1 MYLVMLKTNG
11 NQRYIFSSPR
21 LRESIGASFQLTRLA
36 SWTKEALGEPSVCH
50 PTDPWVSRSSGK
62 VIIMVDG
69 ESDAVSLIGR
79 VTRRALAEA
88 PGMDVSGV
96 YVDMGG
102 KKYVDAAALKEVHT
116 KAAEYALSRP
126 PALARFSQMPFLTR
140 AKDSVLPAAP
150 PLGIRDE
157 ATDDTRTA
165 LSLPSRV
172 KRHLA
177 LASRESLLD
186 RARIEGG
193 LPDEELAR
201 DPLKL
206 ERMLQ
211 PLGDDD
217 SLALSKIAVIHID
230 GNGVGAIMRD
240 LDMAM
245 KKVPDGDFRKEV
257 RCEPDD
263 PDALR
268 RFLLEVNERL
278 EDNVIQAFV
287 TAWRDVADWA
297 RQDAEATGREHTAIP
312 VVPVI
317 LGGDDVTVITSGDYA
332 LPFATAYLKDYEQR
346 TEEDQL
352 LSHLSDDPNGQS
364 GPMTAAAGVAV
375 VGHSYPFHIAYDL
388 AERLVTEAKKVGKA
402 STPARSTISYH
413 VLFDSTVLDATQILH
428 AYDSFTTRPF
438 LLWPDDAPPAS
449 AGESATSA
457 NGRSSWPEVCARVR
471 RFKNLTAEDSQAT
484 DARFPKTR
492 AARIRR
498 LLSDAAQAALAGD
511 VARGR
516 ELQDKAEAEW
526 EDARSN
532 VDARID
538 TLLGDIKGLFDLM
551 ELTDILPASYLDA
564 IAPGENTSATP
575 STSEDHA

>member
-1 MYLVMLKTNG
+1 MYLVMLETNG

-240 LDMAM
+240 LNMAM

-257 RCEPDD
+257 RCGPDD

-278 EDNVIQAFV
+278 ENSVIQAFV
-287 TAWRDVADWA
+287 TAWRDVANWA
-297 RQDAEATGREHTAIP
+297 CRRTGREHTAIP

-332 LPFATAYLKDYEQR
+332 LPFAASFLAHFEKQ
-346 TEEDQL
+346 TEEDGL
-352 LSHLSDDPNGQS
+352 LKYLHGVDKVATGELQPEDVIPA
-364 GPMTAAAGVAV
+364 PMTAAAV
-375 VGHSYPFHIAYDL
+375 
-388 AERLVTEAKKVGKA
+388 R
-402 STPARSTISYH
+402 
-413 VLFDSTVLDATQILH
+413 Q
-428 AYDSFTTRPF
+428 
-438 LLWPDDAPPAS
+438 
-449 AGESATSA
+449 AG
-457 NGRSSWPEVCARVR
+457 
-471 RFKNLTAEDSQAT
+471 
-484 DARFPKTR
+484 
-492 AARIRR
+492 
-498 LLSDAAQAALAGD
+498 
-511 VARGR
+511 
-516 ELQDKAEAEW
+516 
-526 EDARSN
+526 
-532 VDARID
+532 
-538 TLLGDIKGLFDLM
+538 
-551 ELTDILPASYLDA
+551 
-564 IAPGENTSATP
+564 
-575 STSEDHA
+575 